1 MWEMAKHSILLFFQ
15 GKLFQDYGMVF
26 QKLGMGILL
35 TVVLFLVLALIGAPL
50 WLAAAA
56 AGFAGGLVQPYLFR
70 DLKYR

>member
-50 WLAAAA
+50 WLAAAV